1 MAQMMSNESLVSIIN
16 STVKLLEEHNY
27 YGLKKENVT
36 IMKQNGVPA
45 IKNTTC
51 EIATKEDGHMI
62 FKPHGHGDIHLLM
75 NQVLFFYSFH
85 ISITFLRNGYK
96 WARNISFSSKTQMD
110 SLLMDM
116 LLFWA
121 YQRNLDM
128 ISTVWLLFVVQERK
142 WEEFVDL

>member
-1 MAQMMSNESLVSIIN
+1 MIAKFLLFVTY

-75 NQVLFFYSFH
+75 SQVHSIQSIHFR
-85 ISITFLRNGYK
+85 ITFLRNGPK
-96 WARNISFSSKTQMD
+96 WARNMSFSSRYK
-110 SLLMDM
+110 
-116 LLFWA
+116 WI
-121 YQRNLDM
+121 
-128 ISTVWLLFVVQERK
+128 ISSWLCSSSWGIREVWL
-142 WEEFVDL
+142 